1 MKHHTAQITNA
12 LEDTLTKAICKGSW
26 IFSPGKIPST
36 ALVSSLTSVT
46 DTQRKEN
53 QCFMSMASAAGK
65 SYGPKIVLVGGPAKD
80 NNEAMKTSSPSAC
93 STTKQNRVHVPEN
106 YPSPPSF
113 LLPPHNPMQRV
124 EKKLSGRLFM
134 ARQGIEVWVG
144 VQRDTRGI
152 VRMPCSSWIHTRR
165 REQPMSASHL
175 VGAHVRARSC
185 LMTTSRGGY
194 GNKVSPE
201 ESSV

>member
-1 MKHHTAQITNA
+1 MKHTARITNA
-12 LEDTLTKAICKGSW
+12 LEDRLTKAICKGSW
-26 IFSPGKIPST
+26 IFSPGEKPKYRFG
-36 ALVSSLTSVT
+36 LKF
-46 DTQRKEN
+46 DFGNRHPGKGN
-53 QCFMSMASAAGK
+53 QCFMSMASAEGK

-93 STTKQNRVHVPEN
+93 STTKQNRVHVPKN
-106 YPSPPSF
+106 HPSPPSF

-152 VRMPCSSWIHTRR
+152 VRMPCSSWIHTRC